1 MLYIIIIDKL
11 IRILNI
17 RILRLEETY
26 INNEIINYIN

>member
-17 RILRLEETY
+17 RILRLEETC
-26 INNEIINYIN
+26 INKEIINYIN